1 MAPAMGPHQLVTA
14 TVIARQYYIDRM
26 TKQRIGDH
34 HGISRHKVARILH
47 KARES
52 GVVRIEVGGT
62 TQADT
67 ELGETLH
74 R

>member
-14 TVIARQYYIDRM
+14 GMIARQYYINRM
-26 TKQRIGDH
+26 TKQRIGDL

-52 GVVRIEVGGT
+52 GVVSIEVGGISRT
-62 TQADT
+62 TARR
-67 ELGETLH
+67 L